1 MMSQST
7 TATRLGYSQADTM
20 AGARSYIAGRTTVH
34 LATQQEKQLSSQHL
48 SNTESAE
55 WLRG

>member
-7 TATRLGYSQADTM
+7 TATRLGYSQPDTM
-20 AGARSYIAGRTTVH
+20 AGARSYIAGQTTVH
-34 LATQQEKQLSSQHL
+34 LATRREKALSNQHPP
-48 SNTESAE
+48 NTESVE